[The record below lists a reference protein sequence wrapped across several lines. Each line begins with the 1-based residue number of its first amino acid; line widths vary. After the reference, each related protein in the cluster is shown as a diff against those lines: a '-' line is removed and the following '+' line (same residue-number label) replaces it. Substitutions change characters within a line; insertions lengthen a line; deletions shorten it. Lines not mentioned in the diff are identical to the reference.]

1 MIEYHP
7 HMEVNM
13 RIFLDTANIDEIRQ
27 AAKLSII
34 SGVTTNP
41 SLMSKEGTTDY
52 ENVVKTICSIISGSV
67 SAEVLAEDAESMIKE
82 ARIKASWAP
91 NVTIKIPATAD
102 GLEAISTLSKENIE
116 VNMTLCFSV
125 NQALLGALAGATY
138 VSPFV
143 GRLDDAGHDGM
154 QVVKD
159 IVEVFKH
166 YELSTQVIAA
176 SIRHPQHCVAAAKAG
191 AHIATVPYN
200 VLMQMIRHPLT
211 DVGVARFL
219 ADWQRVSQR

>member
-1 MIEYHP
+1 
-7 HMEVNM
+7 M
-13 RIFLDTANIDEIRQ
+13 RIFLDTANIDQIRQ
-27 AAKLSII
+27 AAKLGII

-41 SLMSKEGTTDY
+41 SLMSKEGTSDY
-52 ENVVKTICSIISGSV
+52 EKVVKTICSIIPGSV
-67 SAEVLAEDAESMIKE
+67 SAEVLAEDTESMIKE

-91 NVTIKIPATAD
+91 NVTIKIPATAE

-116 VNMTLCFSV
+116 INMTLCFSV
-125 NQALLGALAGATY
+125 NQALLGALAGTTY

-159 IVEVFKH
+159 IVEVFRH
-166 YELSTQVIAA
+166 YELPTQVIAA

-191 AHIATVPYN
+191 AHIATVPYS

-211 DVGVARFL
+211 DIGVARFL
-219 ADWQRVSQR
+219 ADWKRVSPR